1 MTATQT
7 DQLVENYL
15 LRLKTA
21 LRPLPASRRDQ
32 LVSEI
37 TEHIEE
43 GRGGAQSQSEAA
55 VRELLDRLG
64 DPEDIAAAALA
75 DEPSESHTKR
85 LTGGS
90 LIAVVL
96 IVVLVA
102 GVTIAGL
109 LGAFASGGGSS
120 SPDHQ
125 PVMASL
131 RVPSVLG
138 RSAAQGTA
146 VLRAVGLRS
155 RQMLR
160 STNSFPPGEIVA
172 MSPVAGSKVSQGSL
186 VTLTESERPR
196 PTVSLTNWDREGT
209 RLMQAEIA
217 AHVRPPD
224 FAYQSLPVNVAGNG
238 VYTWTMDLSPVASIP
253 PRKPRNHSL

>member
-7 DQLVENYL
+7 DQLVDDYV

-21 LRPLPASRRDQ
+21 LRQLPASRQDQ

-43 GRGGAQSQSEAA
+43 GRAGAQSQSEAV

-75 DEPSESHTKR
+75 DEPTVSHTR
-85 LTGGS
+85 WLTGGS

-109 LGAFASGGGSS
+109 LGAFASGDGSS
-120 SPDHQ
+120 SSNYQ
-125 PVMASL
+125 PVVVSL

-138 RSAAQGTA
+138 RSVAQGTA
-146 VLRAVGLRS
+146 VLRAAGLRS

-160 STNSFPPGEIVA
+160 STSAFPPGEIIA
-172 MSPVAGSKVSQGSL
+172 MSPVVGSKVNQGSL
-186 VTLTESERPR
+186 VTLTESERP
-196 PTVSLTNWDREGT
+196 TSAN
-209 RLMQAEIA
+209 Q
-217 AHVRPPD
+217 
-224 FAYQSLPVNVAGNG
+224 
-238 VYTWTMDLSPVASIP
+238 
-253 PRKPRNHSL
+253 